1 VDAEDPN
8 VKPVPVLVFFAGVGV
23 ASIAGGSLVESAPK
37 EKPVLLLSFAVDA
50 SAAGVDDAPN
60 ENPVPLPLLSSAAVL
75 EAPPNEKPVPPE
87 SPAVTE
93 IAVAAADEED
103 EEEDGALAPKENPE
117 PPVSA
122 LSLLLDSSAGAEVD
136 APNLKPLLISG

>member
-1 VDAEDPN
+1 MAGAAGAAELDPPKLKPVPPAGVDTTGSDAVGAGVDAEDPN

-75 EAPPNEKPVPPE
+75 EAPHPV
-87 SPAVTE
+87 VRY
-93 IAVAAADEED
+93 VQ
-103 EEEDGALAPKENPE
+103 
-117 PPVSA
+117 
-122 LSLLLDSSAGAEVD
+122 
-136 APNLKPLLISG
+136 